1 MGKLNKY
8 GEFEGHLPKSIGK
21 IFYVAPSA
29 EYKVNGKTFKAS
41 DDYGGTNP
49 TKALLTINR
58 AWALVTANCGDT
70 IVLLPG
76 THTVTTS
83 IAANVAGVTMIGMNS
98 GSVNIRSPRV
108 TVTTTAT
115 ADQIMNVTA
124 ADIEVRGIKF
134 IPITAAAAID
144 VSAAG
149 HRLNI
154 SECYFDLETPAA
166 STSTLGVDALGAAQ
180 YILIEKCHFVSDG
193 AQGAAIDLTA
203 TLDSVV
209 QDCTFALS
217 SGGTWAA
224 AITTGAATDRAIV
237 RDCAFYTYATST
249 MTAGIDGTGA
259 SIASGV
265 SVIRCIFSDLVT
277 VAVDNF
283 DAGEAEIVEC
293 YQSGVGAT
301 DGGVLITAIT

>member
-1 MGKLNKY
+1 MSQLTRY
-8 GEFEGHLPKSIGK
+8 GRFTGNLPKAIGTV
-21 IFYVAPSA
+21 FYVAPA
-29 EYKVNGKTFKAS
+29 ADYTVNGRSCAAS
-41 DDYGGTNP
+41 DIYPGTDP
-49 TKALLTINR
+49 AMALRTIAR
-58 AWALVTANCGDT
+58 AMLLCTANQGDT

-76 THTVTTS
+76 AHS
-83 IAANVAGVTMIGMNS
+83 ISASVAASVAGVTIIGMNS
-98 GSVNIRSPRV
+98 GVVNIRSPRV
-108 TVTTTAT
+108 SITITAT
-115 ADQIMNVTA
+115 DQIINVTA
-124 ADIEVRGIKF
+124 ADIEIRGIKF

-144 VSAAG
+144 ISSAG
-149 HRLNI
+149 HRLNVA
-154 SECYFDLETPAA
+154 ECFFDLETPAA
-166 STSTLGVDALGAAQ
+166 STSTLGIDALGAAQ
-180 YILIEKCHFVSDG
+180 HMLVERCHFISDG

-203 TLDSVV
+203 TLDAVV
-209 QDCTFALS
+209 QGCTFALS

-224 AITTGAATDRAIV
+224 AITSGAGVDRAVV

-259 SIASGV
+259 TVASGV

-283 DAGEAEIVEC
+283 DAGEAELAEC